1 MASKLKSM
9 NQDIIWVA
17 LLGLVLGVLAR
28 SCVEGLQ
35 KSTEEENVRQKIDK
49 VCSNAFRRIED
60 CFVTLTVKF
69 LHFFISILHFF
80 ISRRL
85 QLRYLPALFPA
96 PQTMS
101 MLFWVAFTRLI
112 SSMPDNP
119 LQ

>member
-35 KSTEEENVRQKIDK
+35 KSMEEENVRQQ
-49 VCSNAFRRIED
+49 FGEFFLLRIED
-60 CFVTLTVKF
+60 GFVTLTVKF
-69 LHFFISILHFF
+69 LHFFISRWLK
-80 ISRRL
+80 
-85 QLRYLPALFPA
+85 LRYLPALFPA

-101 MLFWVAFTRLI
+101 MLFWVVFTRLI

>member
-9 NQDIIWVA
+9 NQYTIWVA

-35 KSTEEENVRQKIDK
+35 KSMEEENVRQQFDK
-49 VCSNAFRRIED
+49 VCSNAFKRIED
-60 CFVTLTVKF
+60 GVVTLTVKF
-69 LHFFISILHFF
+69 LHFFIS
-80 ISRRL
+80 RWL

-101 MLFWVAFTRLI
+101 MLFWVVFTRLI